1 MDADKKGSH
10 RVAGISTFVSR
21 TPQSCVSGA
30 SRRAAR
36 RQARR
41 PRGLRL
47 FPFPLRLKDLGNY
60 SQLRRLLA
68 FGTGAGIQIAGPDLE
83 IAVARV
89 RPTGVEVLAR
99 TTIPRFRERPA
110 AQWGAEYSA
119 LLGRL
124 GTPHLSA
131 TVLLPRPE
139 VVVRQIALRGVE
151 TKDLEAAIAFQLDGI
166 NPYGDQEVLFG
177 WTPLGEGSVLVGIV
191 RREIVDRYLELFTEA
206 GIATGSFTFAAAAI
220 HGAIRLGARPPRDFV
235 ALGHLSGA
243 AGPGVEVYGESQA
256 RPVFSAEFD
265 LPPEKAAATAA
276 AELRLAP
283 ETAVIALES
292 LLPAPRV
299 NPVENDLARNSL
311 PYAAALVNACPRL
324 APSANLL
331 PPERRA
337 SASRG
342 IFIPTAVVAAALLI
356 VLGATLAWPD
366 YEERQYLKELDAEIA
381 QLRPQA
387 ARAAALDH
395 QIDHTRACARLL
407 DEFRSRTRSDM
418 DAINELT
425 RLLPLPVWANTIDMS
440 RDAVL
445 ILGEAD
451 QAAPLLKVL
460 DASPLFH
467 NSEFNGISKVQN
479 AEIFRLRTQRRP
491 RQ

>member
-1 MDADKKGSH
+1 
-10 RVAGISTFVSR
+10 V
-21 TPQSCVSGA
+21 
-30 SRRAAR
+30 
-36 RQARR
+36 
-41 PRGLRL
+41 
-47 FPFPLRLKDLGNY
+47 
-60 SQLRRLLA
+60 A

-89 RPTGVEVLAR
+89 RPTGVQVLAR
-99 TTIPRFRERPA
+99 TTIARFRERPA
-110 AQWGAEYSA
+110 AQWGGEYSA
-119 LLGRL
+119 LLGKL

-139 VVVRQIALRGVE
+139 VIVRQIAMRGVE
-151 TKDLEAAIAFQLDGI
+151 SKDLEAAIAFQLDGI

-206 GIATGSFTFAAAAI
+206 GIATGSFTFVAAAI
-220 HGAIRLGARPPRDFV
+220 HGAMRLSGPPPRDFV
-235 ALGHLSGA
+235 AIGRGAGSGI
-243 AGPGVEVYGESQA
+243 EVYGESQA

-283 ETAVIALES
+283 ETAPLALES
-292 LLPAPRV
+292 LLPEPRV

-311 PYAAALVNACPRL
+311 PYAAALASACPRL
-324 APSANLL
+324 AQAANLL
-331 PPERRA
+331 PPERRE

-356 VLGATLAWPD
+356 VLCTTLAWPG
-366 YEERQYLKELDAEIA
+366 YEQRQYLKELDAEIA

-387 ARAAALDH
+387 ARAATLDR
-395 QIDHTRACARLL
+395 QIDHTRARSLL
-407 DEFRSRTRSDM
+407 LAEFRTRTRSDL
-418 DAINELT
+418 DAFNELS
-425 RLLPLPVWANTIDMS
+425 RLFPLPSWANTVELS
-440 RDAVL
+440 RDAAL
-445 ILGEAD
+445 IVGEAD

-467 NSEFNGISKVQN
+467 DSEFNGITKMQSTEV
-479 AEIFRLRTQRRP
+479 FRLRTQRRP
-491 RQ
+491 SK

>member
-1 MDADKKGSH
+1 M
-10 RVAGISTFVSR
+10 
-21 TPQSCVSGA
+21 
-30 SRRAAR
+30 
-36 RQARR
+36 
-41 PRGLRL
+41 
-47 FPFPLRLKDLGNY
+47 GNY
-60 SQLRRLLA
+60 SQLRHLVA

-99 TTIPRFRERPA
+99 TTIARFRERPA

-139 VVVRQIALRGVE
+139 VVVRQIAMRGVE

-177 WTPLGEGSVLVGIV
+177 WTRLGEGTVLVGIV
-191 RREIVDRYLELFTEA
+191 RREIVDRYLELFSEA
-206 GIATGSFTFAAAAI
+206 GITTGSFTFAAAAI
-220 HGAIRLGARPPRDFV
+220 HGAIRLGVGPPRDFV
-235 ALGHLSGA
+235 ALGQGGGS
-243 AGPGVEVYGESQA
+243 GVEVYGESRS

-265 LPPEKAAATAA
+265 LPPEKAAAMAA

-283 ETAVIALES
+283 ETVAIALES

-311 PYAAALVNACPRL
+311 PYTAALASACPRL
-324 APSANLL
+324 ARVANLL

-337 SASRG
+337 AASRG
-342 IFIPTAVVAAALLI
+342 IFIPTAVAAAALLM
-356 VLGATLAWPD
+356 VAGATLGWPGYD
-366 YEERQYLKELDAEIA
+366 ERQYLKELDAEIA

-387 ARAAALDH
+387 ARAATLDR
-395 QIDHTRACARLL
+395 QIDRTRARTRLM
-407 DEFRSRTRSDM
+407 DEFRSRTRSDL
-418 DAINELT
+418 DAINELS
-425 RLLPLPVWANTIDMS
+425 RLFPPPAWANTMELS
-440 RDAVL
+440 RDGAL
-445 ILGEAD
+445 IIGEAD

-479 AEIFRLRTQRRP
+479 AETFRLRTQRRP
-491 RQ
+491 GK